1 MDSIIF
7 IAAAVYACILVIL
20 GGYCSYRRFREVLG
34 NGLSERRDGD
44 LFVLRNYFDAGLMP
58 KMPRIALVECLTIL
72 GLFLSLTAAPDA
84 EIFTAGA
91 MQFAGGLVLS
101 LAAAF
106 LSVRAVIFLSQ
117 FLVDLCCV
125 LFRVVIAVILLI
137 VLVIVC
143 CILLLTIIAAV
154 LLIGWRRMRFWK

>member
-7 IAAAVYACILVIL
+7 IVAAVYVCILIVL
-20 GGYCSYRRFREVLG
+20 GGYCSCRRFREMTG
-34 NGLSERRDGD
+34 NSFSERKGAD
-44 LFVLRNYFDAGLMP
+44 LFVLRNYFDAGLVP
-58 KMPRIALVECLTIL
+58 KMPRIALVECLTVL
-72 GLFLSLTAAPDA
+72 GLFLSLTAAPDG

-91 MQFAGGLVLS
+91 MQFAWVLVLS

-117 FLVDLCCV
+117 FLVDICCV
-125 LFRVVIAVILLI
+125 LF
-137 VLVIVC
+137 
-143 CILLLTIIAAV
+143 LTVIAAV